1 MSLIKLVAFDLDG
14 TLVDSAPDIA
24 RAVDTALRELGLPEP
39 GLEEVRSWVGDG
51 VTRLM
56 QRALA
61 NALGIEP
68 TAARVEEGLA
78 LFRRAYGQHVAVDS
92 RLYPDTLATLDALKS
107 AAYRLVCVTNKS
119 AEFTLPLLKALG
131 IYDYFDLVLSGDS
144 LPARKPDPLP
154 LLHAARQ
161 FELQP
166 SACCMVGDS
175 RNDILAARAAGFLTV
190 AMMHGYHQGEDL
202 AALGADKL
210 LESFRELP
218 AFLAAAGPGLAR
230 A

>member
-1 MSLIKLVAFDLDG
+1 MTSIKLVAFDLDG

-24 RAVDTALRELGLPEP
+24 RAVDSALRELGLPEP
-39 GLEEVRSWVGDG
+39 GLAEVRGWVGDG

-61 NALGIEP
+61 NAMHDAPL
-68 TAARVEEGLA
+68 
-78 LFRRAYGQHVAVDS
+78 AVDS
-92 RLYPDTLATLDALKS
+92 RLYPDTLATLDTLKH
-107 AAYRLVCVTNKS
+107 AGYKLVCVTNKS
-119 AEFTLPLLKALG
+119 EEFTLPLLKALG
-131 IYDYFDLVLSGDS
+131 IHGHFHLVLSGDS

-154 LLHAARQ
+154 LLHAAEQ
-161 FELQP
+161 FELHV
-166 SACCMVGDS
+166 SECCMVGDS

-190 AMMHGYHQGEDL
+190 AMVHGYHQGEDL

-218 AFLAAAGPGLAR
+218 AFLAAAAPGLAR
-230 A
+230 D